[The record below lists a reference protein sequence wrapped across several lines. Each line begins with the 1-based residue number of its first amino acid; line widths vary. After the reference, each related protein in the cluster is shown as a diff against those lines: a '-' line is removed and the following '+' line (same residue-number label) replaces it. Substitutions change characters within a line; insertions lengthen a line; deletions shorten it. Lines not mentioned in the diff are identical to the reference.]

1 MIELNQN
8 IKIILTSIFVLLGY
22 AFFILNPYQILDYI
36 YLPFILLFT
45 MTAVF
50 LFVSIDH
57 IINPMEFFYKVL
69 QYVSIFLGFAILY
82 FILKH
87 ILLYTINI
95 SFGAVFLFYV
105 VVMAIVYNI
114 FFGNTTIDFGKGDDL
129 FQVIKYFIFYIPC
142 ILILMINYFID
153 DVKQTNKTTY
163 VLGFILILLIIL
175 FFIIPMINQYLYIHD
190 GLLLIRNKESLNKSI
205 LTLTL
210 KELKENINNGPL
222 YKEEFR
228 SLSEV
233 NLPKWN
239 GSSLPEEHKSDEIQ
253 DLITQ
258 YKDNPE
264 KLKQYITHEIN
275 KSLKNKIYYYFK
287 KHFFYNEKQKQMLSQ
302 YTNPI
307 LYTYH
312 YGISFG
318 LYLNSNILLD
328 KHRDKALIL
337 TLGSR
342 PSLYYDYN
350 TRELVIEIKDKVN
363 NKTFQQTR
371 IYNTSKILFQ
381 RWNHIVMNYVNGQ
394 FDLFVNNEIVST
406 QSNVSPYIND
416 TDVLQ
421 IGSIENT
428 DIGAISHLRYYDQPL
443 SLYKIKKIYNKI
455 NN

>member
-8 IKIILTSIFVLLGY
+8 KKMILTSIFVLLGY

-45 MTAVF
+45 MSAVF
-50 LFVSIDH
+50 LFISIGH
-57 IINPMEFFYKVL
+57 IINPMEFSYKVL
-69 QYVSIFLGFAILY
+69 QYISIFLGFAILY
-82 FILKH
+82 FILKY

-95 SFGAVFLFYV
+95 SFGAVFLFYL

-142 ILILMINYFID
+142 ILILVVNYFMD
-153 DVKQTNKTTY
+153 DAKQTNKTTY
-163 VLGFILILLIIL
+163 VLGFMLMLLIIL

-190 GLLLIRNKESLNKSI
+190 GLLLIHTKESLNKSI

-239 GSSLPEEHKSDEIQ
+239 VTSLPEEPNSDAIQ
-253 DLITQ
+253 DLITR
-258 YKDNPE
+258 YKDEHE
-264 KLKQYITHEIN
+264 KLKQ
-275 KSLKNKIYYYFK
+275 L
-287 KHFFYNEKQKQMLSQ
+287 LSQ

-307 LYTYH
+307 LHTYH

-318 LYLNSNILLD
+318 LYLNSNILSD

-350 TRELVIEIKDKVN
+350 TRELVIEIKDKVS

-421 IGSIENT
+421 VGSGENT
-428 DIGAISHLRYYDQPL
+428 DLGAISHLRYYDQPL
-443 SLYKIKKIYNKI
+443 SLYKIKEIYNKI

>member
-1 MIELNQN
+1 
-8 IKIILTSIFVLLGY
+8 
-22 AFFILNPYQILDYI
+22 
-36 YLPFILLFT
+36 
-45 MTAVF
+45 
-50 LFVSIDH
+50 
-57 IINPMEFFYKVL
+57 
-69 QYVSIFLGFAILY
+69 
-82 FILKH
+82 
-87 ILLYTINI
+87 
-95 SFGAVFLFYV
+95 
-105 VVMAIVYNI
+105 
-114 FFGNTTIDFGKGDDL
+114 
-129 FQVIKYFIFYIPC
+129 
-142 ILILMINYFID
+142 
-153 DVKQTNKTTY
+153 
-163 VLGFILILLIIL
+163 
-175 FFIIPMINQYLYIHD
+175 
-190 GLLLIRNKESLNKSI
+190 
-205 LTLTL
+205 
-210 KELKENINNGPL
+210 L

-239 GSSLPEEHKSDEIQ
+239 VTSLPEEPNSDAIQ
-253 DLITQ
+253 DLITR
-258 YKDNPE
+258 YKDEPE

-275 KSLKNKIYYYFK
+275 KSLKNKIYYYFQQ
-287 KHFFYNEKQKQMLSQ
+287 HFFYNEKQKQLLSQ

-307 LYTYH
+307 LHTYH

-318 LYLNSNILLD
+318 LYLNSNILSD

-350 TRELVIEIKDKVN
+350 TRELVIEIKDKVS

-421 IGSIENT
+421 VGSGENT
-428 DIGAISHLRYYDQPL
+428 DLGAISHLRYYDQPL
-443 SLYKIKKIYNKI
+443 SLYKIKEIYNKI